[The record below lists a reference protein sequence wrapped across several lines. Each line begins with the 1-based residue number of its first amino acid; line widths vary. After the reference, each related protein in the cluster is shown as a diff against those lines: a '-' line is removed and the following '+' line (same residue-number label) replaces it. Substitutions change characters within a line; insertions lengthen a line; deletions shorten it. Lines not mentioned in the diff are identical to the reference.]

1 MKLPS
6 CSMKS
11 SNLYP
16 CIPAVMNSSQ
26 VHTICSDFYSKN
38 LGQLRNYNV
47 LLELEAKCALSRRLK
62 RLVVS
67 LRYLFFAQKCKIQ
80 SKK

>member
-26 VHTICSDFYSKN
+26 VHTN

-67 LRYLFFAQKCKIQ
+67 LRYLFFCPKVQD
-80 SKK
+80 SK